1 MSIRAPS
8 LIRSDTQS
16 RRTRGIKALEE
27 DRSCARIASD
37 TPRLGFSEG
46 SALVT
51 PVVSGPSIR
60 ID

>member
-1 MSIRAPS
+1 MSIGTPS
-8 LIRSDTQS
+8 LILSDTQS
-16 RRTRGIKALEE
+16 IRTRGIKALEE
-27 DRSCARIASD
+27 DRICARLDSD

-46 SALVT
+46 NALLT